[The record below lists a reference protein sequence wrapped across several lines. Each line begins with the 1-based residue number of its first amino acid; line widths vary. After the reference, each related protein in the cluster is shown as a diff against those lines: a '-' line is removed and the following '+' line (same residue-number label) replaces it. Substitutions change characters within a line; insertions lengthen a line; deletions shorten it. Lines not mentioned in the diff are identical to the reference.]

1 MSEPGV
7 VYLVG
12 AGPGDPGLITAR
24 GLALLRSADVVVY
37 DRLVDRALLD
47 EAPAGAELVDVGKA
61 RGDRRMTQEEVNR
74 LLVDRAREGRRVV
87 RLKGGDPFIFGRGGE
102 EAEWLAE
109 AGVRFEVTPG
119 VTSAIAAPAYAGIPL
134 THRRLAS
141 HVTIVS
147 GAEDPAKPESA
158 IDWARLAALGGTLVV
173 LMGWETLPAI
183 VESLR
188 AHGMDE
194 ATPAALIEWGTE
206 PYQRTVESSLADI
219 VERGQASA
227 LSPPVVAVFGEVAA
241 LRSRIRWFEDRPL
254 FGKRVLVPRTRA
266 QAGALSRL
274 LRERGAEPLE
284 IPTIAIRPP
293 DDLGRLD
300 DALSELSAYD
310 WVVFV
315 SVNGVQ
321 EAFERMASLGLDARA
336 FGGARVCAVGSATA
350 EALRERGIVADLRPR
365 ESVSESIVEGLAAAG
380 IAGRRALLLRAQEGR
395 EALSEGLAQAGA
407 LVDDVAAYR
416 TVSPEE
422 SRESLREL
430 LSGKGVDALALTSS
444 STLTNLLAMLDGD
457 ASALAGAAVAC
468 IGPVTAATAR
478 DAGLRVDVVASQATV
493 ESLTNALAAHFSPGG
508 NADGQEG
515 S

>member
-1 MSEPGV
+1 M

-24 GLALLRSADVVVY
+24 GLALLRSAHVVVY

-47 EAPAGAELVDVGKA
+47 EARPETEMVDAGKA
-61 RGDRRMTQEEVNR
+61 RGNRRMSQDDINR
-74 LLVDRAREGRRVV
+74 LLVERAREGLRVV

-102 EAEWLAE
+102 EAEALAA
-109 AGVRFEVTPG
+109 AGVPFEVVPG

-147 GAEDPAKPESA
+147 GAEDLAKPESA
-158 IDWARLAALGGTLVV
+158 VDWARLASLGGTLVV
-173 LMGWETLPAI
+173 MMGWESLPAT

-188 AHGMDE
+188 RHGMDG

-206 PYQRTVESSLADI
+206 PYQRTVEGSLADV
-219 VERGQASA
+219 VERGQAA
-227 LSPPVVAVFGEVAA
+227 RLSPPVVVVFGEVAA
-241 LRSRIRWFEDRPL
+241 LRSRIRWFESRPL
-254 FGKRVLVPRTRA
+254 YGKRVLVPRTRS

-284 IPTIAIRPP
+284 IPTIEVRPP
-293 DDLGRLD
+293 EDIARLD
-300 DALSELSAYD
+300 DALRTLHAYD

-321 EAFERMASLGLDARA
+321 EAFGRLDALGLDARA

-350 EALRERGIVADLRPR
+350 AALREHGIVADLRPR

-380 IAGRRALLLRAQEGR
+380 IAGKRVLLLRAQEGR
-395 EALSEGLAQAGA
+395 EALSSGLAQAGA
-407 LVDDVAAYR
+407 LVEDVAAYR
-416 TVSPEE
+416 TVAPEE
-422 SRESLREL
+422 SRGPVRDM
-430 LSGKGVDALALTSS
+430 LSGRGVDALALTSS
-444 STLTNLLAMLDGD
+444 STLTNLLALLDGD
-457 ASALAGAAVAC
+457 SSALAGAAVAC

-478 DAGLRVDVVASQATV
+478 EAGLRVDVVASQATV

-508 NADGQEG
+508 NSGGQEG
-515 S
+515 E